1 MCGIFALL
9 NYKTH
14 HSTFLC
20 DFEESFMFVRDEF
33 NKGIRR
39 GPENSKI
46 NEVCSNAIFG
56 FHRLAINGIDK
67 TSNQPLHQSDCILI
81 CNGEIYNYKY
91 LFDLIHVKA
100 NTNSDCEIIIH
111 LYRKFG
117 IEHTLLKLDGVFAF
131 ILLDLKTM
139 TLYSARDSLGIRPL
153 YIYDDAQ
160 NNIGFASEAKC
171 LTNLFPLLN
180 TNYNVDDGRSYS
192 NIRAFSPGHYS
203 TYNYNNYNDN
213 WILKTTERFYNIG
226 FSSYPYE
233 NLSLKEIYKTI
244 SSQLQRSV
252 YKRCETTERPIACLL
267 SGGLDSSLI
276 TGLVNLY
283 NKEHNVSVPL
293 ETFSIG
299 LEDASDLK
307 SAKEVADY
315 LGTNHTEIIMTENEM
330 FDIIPEVIYAVETYD
345 TTTIRA
351 SIGNYLIGK
360 YISKHSKA
368 KVVFNGDGS
377 DELFGGYLYM
387 KKCPDACE
395 FDKETR
401 RLLNNISFFDVL
413 RSDKCISSN
422 GLEPRT
428 PFLDKAF
435 VNFVASI
442 PDNIKFE
449 HQEKLLLRNSFSS
462 EYFKTFRDKR
472 KQMQIIPDCAL
483 WRRKEAFS
491 DGVSHSNKSLHNI
504 IQERI
509 CGFYKK
515 KYFLHKSV
523 TNIPPNIETEKMY
536 YKNMFDNYFPN
547 CNKLI
552 PNYWMPKYVNHTSD
566 PSARTLDIY

>member
-9 NYKTH
+9 NFKTH
-14 HSTFLC
+14 HSTFFYE
-20 DFEESFMFVRDEF
+20 FEESFMFVRDEF

-46 NEVCSNAIFG
+46 TEVCPNTIFG
-56 FHRLAINGIDK
+56 FHRLAINGMDK
-67 TSNQPLHQSDCILI
+67 LSNQPLRHSDCILI

-91 LFDLIHVKA
+91 LYELINVEPR
-100 NTNSDCEIIIH
+100 TNSDCEIIIH

-131 ILLDLKTM
+131 LLLDLKTM

-160 NNIGFASEAKC
+160 NNVGFASEAKC

-180 TNYNVDDGRSYS
+180 TNYKVKDAMTYS
-192 NIRAFSPGHYS
+192 NISAYTPGHYS
-203 TYNYNNYNDN
+203 VYDYNNYNEN
-213 WILKTTERFYNIG
+213 WILKKRECFYQIG
-226 FSSYPYE
+226 FSSFPYE
-233 NLSLKEIYKTI
+233 QLTLKEIYNTI
-244 SSQLQRSV
+244 SSQLKRSV
-252 YKRCETTERPIACLL
+252 YKRCETTDRPFACLL

-283 NKEHNVSVPL
+283 NKENNVTVPL

-299 LEDASDLK
+299 LDDASDLK
-307 SAKEVADY
+307 YAKEVADY
-315 LGTNHTEIIMTENEM
+315 LETNHTEIKMTEKEM

-360 YISKHSKA
+360 YISKHSEA

-401 RLLNNISFFDVL
+401 RLLKNISFFDVL

-449 HQEKLLLRNSFSS
+449 HQEKQLLRNSFSS
-462 EYFKTFRDKR
+462 DYFKTFQNKEL
-472 KQMQIIPDCAL
+472 IPDCAL

-491 DGVSHSNKSLHNI
+491 DGVSHNNKSLYNI

-509 CGFYKK
+509 CEFYKQ

-547 CNKLI
+547 CDKLI
-552 PNYWMPKYVNHTSD
+552 PNYWMPKYVNNTSD
-566 PSARTLDIY
+566 PSARTLDIYKL